1 MRPAAD
7 DRRSLTTLMQGRL
20 FERDIFME
28 RFLTAADG
36 AGECTRS
43 ALSKKI

>member
-1 MRPAAD
+1 MIDAAI
-7 DRRSLTTLMQGRL
+7 TALMQGRL

-36 AGECTRS
+36 AGESTRS
-43 ALSKKI
+43 ALFKRI

>member
-1 MRPAAD
+1 MIDAAI
-7 DRRSLTTLMQGRL
+7 TALMQGRL

-36 AGECTRS
+36 AEGGTRS
-43 ALSKKI
+43 ALFKKI